1 LLDATARAIKIAA
14 MNLEQS
20 HYSAF
25 GLVRDMLATADVI
38 TNFNADQ
45 AKDTAKQIATVGKL
59 HLTGEGSS
67 RIFPA
72 KHAMMQAR
80 RAGWKLALHTDAGRQ
95 SQEYDLADWAVF
107 AASNSGKTSEVIKLF
122 NDLKAKGHNHRYGLT
137 ASDGSKLG
145 ELSNQCYVL
154 KCGPEG
160 AVAATK
166 SVVEQALFYHALLE
180 HVAGKPTLG
189 AKLKTLGSHVREALT
204 TPIDPRLTDKI
215 AKAGTIYF
223 AGRND
228 GVAEELTLKTNEI
241 TRKKSDYLE
250 GTYAVHGIE
259 EVMNADDVLIWVD
272 PYEDSEQKFTD
283 VLAKGVGLTVIAIA
297 DRQTSFPTIRVPKSD
312 LSSYVSMAAGWNLLV
327 EVGVKLGINLDKP
340 VRARKVGNEFVG

>member
-1 LLDATARAIKIAA
+1 MNATESKYT
-14 MNLEQS
+14 S
-20 HYSAF
+20 F

-38 TNFNADQ
+38 ANFDAAQ
-45 AKDTAKQIATVGKL
+45 ATDTARRIAQVGKL
-59 HLTGEGSS
+59 HLSGEGSS

-72 KHAMMQAR
+72 KHAIMQAR
-80 RAGWKLALHTDAGRQ
+80 RAGWKLSLHTDAGRQ
-95 SQEYDLADWAVF
+95 SQEYDLSDWAVF

-122 NDLKAKGHNHRYGLT
+122 SDLKARGHAHRYGLT
-137 ASDGSKLG
+137 ASQGSKLADV
-145 ELSNQCYVL
+145 SNQCYVL

-166 SVVEQALFYHALLE
+166 SVIEQALFYHALLE
-180 HVAGKPTLG
+180 HAAGAPALG
-189 AKLKTLGSHVREALT
+189 GRLKGLSSQVREALT
-204 TPIDPRLTDKI
+204 VPIDAALIDKI
-215 AKAGTIYF
+215 ARAGTIYF

-241 TRKKSDYLE
+241 TRKKSDFLE

-259 EVMNADDVLIWVD
+259 EVMNADDVVIWVD
-272 PYEDSEQKFTD
+272 PYADSEGKFAD
-283 VLAKGVGLTVIAIA
+283 VLTKGVGLTVIAIA
-297 DRQTSFPTIRVPKSD
+297 DRPTSFPTIRVPESE
-312 LSSYVSMAAGWNLLV
+312 LSSYVMMAAGWNLLV

>member
-1 LLDATARAIKIAA
+1 
-14 MNLEQS
+14 MNS
-20 HYSAF
+20 TDSKYTSF
-25 GLVRDMLATADVI
+25 GLVQDMLATSDVI
-38 TNFNADQ
+38 ANFNANQ
-45 AKDTAKQIATVGKL
+45 AMDTAANIAQVGRL

-80 RAGWKLALHTDAGRQ
+80 RAGWRVGLHTDAGRQ
-95 SQEYDLADWAVF
+95 SQEYDLRDWAVF

-137 ASDGSKLG
+137 ASGNSKLG
-145 ELSNQCYVL
+145 ELSNECYVL
-154 KCGPEG
+154 TCGPEG

-166 SVVEQALFYHALLE
+166 SVIEQALFYHAMLE
-180 HVAGKPTLG
+180 HAEGKPALG
-189 AKLKTLGSHVREALT
+189 GKLKTLSGHVREALT
-204 TPIDPRLTDKI
+204 TSIDPALTDKI

-259 EVMNADDVLIWVD
+259 EVMNADDVVIWVD
-272 PYEDSEQKFTD
+272 PHEDSEQKFTD
-283 VLAKGVGLTVIAIA
+283 VLTRGVGLTVIAIS
-297 DRQTSFPTIRVPKSD
+297 DRQTSFPTIRVPTSD
-312 LSSYVSMAAGWNLLV
+312 LSSYVSMAAGWNMLV

-340 VRARKVGNEFVG
+340 ARARKVGNEFVG

>member
-1 LLDATARAIKIAA
+1 
-14 MNLEQS
+14 MNLTDS
-20 HYSAF
+20 KYTPF
-25 GLVRDMLATADVI
+25 GLVKDMLATADVI
-38 TNFNADQ
+38 ANFNPDQ
-45 AKDTAKQIATVGKL
+45 AQATAKKIAQVGKL

-72 KHAMMQAR
+72 KHAIMQAR
-80 RAGWKLALHTDAGRQ
+80 RAGWRLALHTDAGRQ
-95 SQEYDLADWAVF
+95 SQEYDLTDWAVF

-137 ASDGSKLG
+137 ASDNSKLG

-154 KCGPEG
+154 RCGPEG

-166 SVVEQALFYHALLE
+166 SVIEQALFYHAMLE
-180 HVAGKPTLG
+180 HVENRPSLG
-189 AKLKTLGSHVREALT
+189 GKLKALAGHVREALT
-204 TPIDPRLTDKI
+204 VPIDPALTDKV

-241 TRKKSDYLE
+241 TRKKSDFLE

-259 EVMNADDVLIWVD
+259 EVMNADDVVIWVD
-272 PYEDSEQKFTD
+272 PYEDSEGKFTD
-283 VLAKGVGLTVIAIA
+283 VLARGVGLSVIAIS
-297 DRQTSFPTIRVPKSD
+297 DRQTSFPTIRIPKSD

-327 EVGVKLGINLDKP
+327 EVGVKLGINLDQP

>member
-1 LLDATARAIKIAA
+1 
-14 MNLEQS
+14 MNLTDS
-20 HYSAF
+20 RYTPF
-25 GLVRDMLATADVI
+25 GLVKDMLATADVI
-38 TNFNADQ
+38 ANFNPDQ
-45 AKDTAKQIATVGKL
+45 ATDTAKKIAQVGKL

-72 KHAMMQAR
+72 KHVIMQAR

-95 SQEYDLADWAVF
+95 SQEYDLSDWAVF

-122 NDLKAKGHNHRYGLT
+122 NDLKARGHEHRYGLT
-137 ASDGSKLG
+137 AGENSKLG

-154 KCGPEG
+154 KCGAEG

-166 SVVEQALFYHALLE
+166 SVVEQALFYHAMLE
-180 HVAGKPTLG
+180 HAAGKPSLG
-189 AKLKTLGSHVREALT
+189 GKLKTLAGQVREALT
-204 TPIDPRLTDKI
+204 VPIDPALTDKI

-241 TRKKSDYLE
+241 TRKKSDFLE

-259 EVMNADDVLIWVD
+259 EVMSGDDVVIWVD
-272 PYEDSEQKFTD
+272 PYEDSEGKFTD
-283 VLAKGVGLTVIAIA
+283 VLARGVGLTVIAIS
-297 DRQTSFPTIRVPKSD
+297 DRQTSFPTILVPKSE
-312 LSSYVSMAAGWNLLV
+312 LSSYVMMAGGWNLLV
-327 EVGVKLGINLDKP
+327 EAGVKLGINLDKP
-340 VRARKVGNEFVG
+340 VRARKVGNEFAG

>member
-1 LLDATARAIKIAA
+1 
-14 MNLEQS
+14 MNLTDS
-20 HYSAF
+20 KYTPF
-25 GLVRDMLATADVI
+25 GLVKDMLATADVI
-38 TNFNADQ
+38 ANFNPDQ
-45 AKDTAKQIATVGKL
+45 AQATAKEIAQVGRL

-72 KHAMMQAR
+72 KHAIMQAR
-80 RAGWKLALHTDAGRQ
+80 RAGWRLALHTDAGRQ
-95 SQEYDLADWAVF
+95 SQEYDLTDWAVF

-122 NDLKAKGHNHRYGLT
+122 NDLKAKGHDHRYGLT
-137 ASDGSKLG
+137 ASNNSKLG

-166 SVVEQALFYHALLE
+166 SVIEQALFYHAMLE
-180 HVAGKPTLG
+180 HVENRQALG
-189 AKLKTLGSHVREALT
+189 GKLKALAGHVREALT
-204 TPIDPRLTDKI
+204 VPIDPALTDKV
-215 AKAGTIYF
+215 ARAGTVYF

-241 TRKKSDYLE
+241 TRKKSEFLE

-259 EVMNADDVLIWVD
+259 EVMNADDVVIWVD
-272 PYEDSEQKFTD
+272 PYEDSEGKFAD
-283 VLAKGVGLTVIAIA
+283 VLARGVGLSVIAIS
-297 DRQTSFPTIRVPKSD
+297 DRQTSFPTIRIPKSD

-327 EVGVKLGINLDKP
+327 EVGVKLGINLDQP